1 MADQTIRTQT
11 IVWPASTF
19 ITTWTLGSGSEPTET
34 PAVVIPAATSTSTG
48 DQNVGPILSALVVFV
63 VIVLV
68 MWFYCRRRESG
79 FGLYRFEQY

>member
-19 ITTWTLGSGSEPTET
+19 IITWTLGSGSEPTQT
-34 PAVVIPAATSTSTG
+34 PGVVVPAATSTSTG

-79 FGLYRFEQY
+79 FGLYSFERY